1 MSNLFNEVTDMK
13 KTDIILLTGLIGSII
28 FSNFAGF
35 EKKLDRQNA
44 GFVPLVM
51 IQSRPLSANDT

>member
-35 EKKLDRQNA
+35 EKKLDKIEHEE
-44 GFVPLVM
+44 FL
-51 IQSRPLSANDT
+51 